1 MIGYWTHA
9 LSEFYLLSLWGM
21 LEAAQESTY
30 LNEAIEIVFCV
41 RWIFL
46 FQRSKTAMR
55 LAADSLLKS
64 VISQQYEYDSGIILK
79 YTEWN
84 KLLV

>member
-1 MIGYWTHA
+1 
-9 LSEFYLLSLWGM
+9 
-21 LEAAQESTY
+21 
-30 LNEAIEIVFCV
+30 
-41 RWIFL
+41 
-46 FQRSKTAMR
+46 MR